1 MHDGL
6 DEMRR
11 FVCKDQV
18 GLRRLSVLQQQLL
31 SAAQPAAAWA
41 RGRSVGS
48 HAAASAT
55 AAPLAEGG
63 LGIDPLPLRGQVAL
77 VTGGGRGIGAAIS
90 QLLAVRG
97 AAVAIVYHSNAA
109 AAEATLAGLPGEGH
123 WAYQCD
129 VSDAAAVEE
138 MVAATV
144 EQMGRIDIAVNN
156 AGIYVDHDINDI
168 DGTTFADWQAAW
180 SKILSANLIGP
191 SNVCFCVGRWM
202 AKNGVAGR
210 IVNVSSRGAFRGEPT
225 APAYGASKAALNSM
239 SQSLAKALGPDG
251 ISVAVVAPGFTE
263 TEMAASALAG
273 PNGDAIRNDSTWGRV
288 ATPQEV
294 AEAVVFLSSP
304 GARFSTGTVLDVNGA
319 SYLR

>member
-1 MHDGL
+1 M
-6 DEMRR
+6 
-11 FVCKDQV
+11 
-18 GLRRLSVLQQQLL
+18 
-31 SAAQPAAAWA
+31 AAV
-41 RGRSVGS
+41 RSVSSVVISSSTTSAG
-48 HAAASAT
+48 ASGASK
-55 AAPLAEGG
+55 

-97 AAVAIVYHSNAA
+97 AKVAIIYRSDATAAKATAA
-109 AAEATLAGLPGEGH
+109 ALPGDGH
-123 WAYQCD
+123 WTYQCD
-129 VSDAAAVEE
+129 VSDAAAVEA

-144 EQMGRIDIAVNN
+144 EEMVGLDVAINN
-156 AGIYVDHDINDI
+156 AGIYVDHDINDV
-168 DGTTFADWQAAW
+168 DGTSFADWQGAW
-180 SKILSANLIGP
+180 SDIMQSNLIGP

-202 AKNGVAGR
+202 AAHGVKGR

-251 ISVAVVAPGFTE
+251 IAVSVVAPGFTE

-288 ATPQEV
+288 ATPEEV
-294 AEAVVFLSSP
+294 AEAVVFLSMP
-304 GARFSTGTVLDVNGA
+304 GARFSTGTILDVNGA